1 MELQAEGPG
10 KTSYTVSKSEFLV
23 SPVSAR
29 SCNTTSLFRIL
40 NPNPPPPKPRP
51 FAKDYIRPFCLAPQE
66 ISAAKKRTKQVER
79 LLGNS
84 YTIEVRMVGNTT

>member
-10 KTSYTVSKSEFLV
+10 KTSYTVSKFEFLV

-40 NPNPPPPKPRP
+40 NPNPPLPPNLDLLPKITLDLSALHHRRSLPR
-51 FAKDYIRPFCLAPQE
+51 RSGRSRWSGC
-66 ISAAKKRTKQVER
+66 
-79 LLGNS
+79 
-84 YTIEVRMVGNTT
+84 